1 MSPAYL
7 LPKVKS
13 KIPQKEPLD
22 RTQVQ
27 NQAGGYVY
35 ALDKWKALER
45 FLILG
50 AEGATYYASQEKQVA
65 LNSANLDACVA
76 ENPAKVALLVRDM
89 VNERRAPK
97 QDPLLFALAKTK
109 EWGYRVLPEVAKT
122 GTHLFHYMAM
132 AKAERGTGSG
142 FRKALA
148 RWYALKSD
156 RDVVY
161 DAIKYQSRD
170 GWSHRDV
177 LRLAHPKVVGRR
189 NDIFH
194 WIVKGWPSVGAEPH
208 QDEVLGRIWAFE
220 QMKLTTDE
228 AEAVELIRKYDLPR
242 ECVKTEWLNSPKVWE
257 ALLERMPMTAMIRNL
272 GKMTQVGLL
281 KPLTPAVAKV
291 CAGLE
296 DKEWIRKA
304 HVHPLQ
310 LLAAIITYGRGKGF
324 KGSNTWQPVEAV
336 NGALDKAF
344 YDAFDYLEP
353 TGKRFYLGVDVSPSM
368 FSGEVV
374 GIPGLTPGAAAAC
387 LALCIA
393 KAEKPNYVV
402 RMFSGGGNTSWPSR
416 YDTSS
421 LIPLDI
427 NDRST
432 FGQAMQAVSNRPWGG
447 TDCALPM
454 IDAKRNN
461 LLVDCFVVIT
471 DNETHSGTMHPMEAL
486 RQYRAHSGVGA
497 KLIVIGMT
505 ATKFSIADP
514 RDPGCLD
521 IAGFDTTAPRLI
533 ADFACGRV

>member
-1 MSPAYL
+1 MSYL
-7 LPKVKS
+7 LPKAPG
-13 KIPQKEPLD
+13 KILQKEPLD
-22 RTQVQ
+22 RAQVQ

-35 ALDKWKALER
+35 AMDKWKVLER

-65 LNSANLDACVA
+65 YNSANLDACVA
-76 ENPAKVALLVRDM
+76 ENPKKVVDVLLSMVR
-89 VNERRAPK
+89 ERRAPK
-97 QDPLLFALAKTK
+97 QDPLLFALAKARGA
-109 EWGYRVLPEVAKT
+109 GYSALSEIAKT

-132 AKAERGTGSG
+132 SKAERGTGSG

-148 RWYALKSD
+148 RWYESHSD
-156 RDVVY
+156 RDLVY
-161 DAIKYQSRD
+161 DVIKYQSRD

-177 LRLAHPKVVGRR
+177 LRLAHPKAAERR
-189 NDIFH
+189 NKIFQ

-208 QDEVLGRIWAFE
+208 PDEVLARIWAFE
-220 QMKLTTDE
+220 RMKLSTDE
-228 AEAVELIRKYDLPR
+228 EEAVELIRKYDLPR

-272 GKMTQVGLL
+272 GKMSQVGLL
-281 KPLTPAVAKV
+281 KPLTPAVVKV

-310 LLAAIITYGRGKGF
+310 LLSAIITYGRGKGF
-324 KGSNTWQPVEAV
+324 KGSNVWAPVEAV

-344 YDAFDYLEP
+344 GDSFDYLEP
-353 TGKRFYLGVDVSPSM
+353 TGKRFYLAVDVSPSM
-368 FSGEVV
+368 LWGEVT

-387 LALCIA
+387 MALAIA
-393 KAEKPNYVV
+393 KAEKPNYVI
-402 RMFSGGGNTSWPSR
+402 RMFSGAGGH
-416 YDTSS
+416 YAGAIE
-421 LIPLDI
+421 LVPLGI
-427 NDRST
+427 NDRCT

-454 IDAKRNN
+454 LDAKANN
-461 LLVDCFVVIT
+461 FLVDCFVVIT
-471 DNETHSGTMHPMEAL
+471 DNETHSGTIHPMEAL
-486 RQYRAHSGVGA
+486 RQYRAHSGVDA

-505 ATKFSIADP
+505 STRFTIADS

-521 IAGFDTTAPRLI
+521 IVGFDTTAPRLI